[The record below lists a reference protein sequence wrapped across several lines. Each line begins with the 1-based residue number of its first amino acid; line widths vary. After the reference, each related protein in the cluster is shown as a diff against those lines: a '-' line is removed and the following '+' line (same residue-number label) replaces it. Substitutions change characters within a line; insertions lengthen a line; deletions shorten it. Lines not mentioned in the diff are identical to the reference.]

1 MNIEEARVNMITQQL
16 RTCGVLNQSILDVI
30 ANTPREYF
38 VPDQYRDLA
47 FADMNIPLGHDQ
59 VMSTPDEEAQMIQAL
74 EIKSSDKILEIG
86 TGSGYITAL
95 LAKLGQQVYSLD
107 IFRDFTTQ
115 AQRKLNDLNLDNAT
129 LVTDNAARG
138 WSKHA
143 PYDVIVITGSLPYL
157 PQSFRSDLNLGGR
170 LFAVIGQ
177 TPIMEATLLI
187 RDQQDQWFERKL
199 FETVVPPLLHAPQ
212 LSAFTF

>member
-38 VPDQYRDLA
+38 VPEQYRDLA
-47 FADMNIPLGHDQ
+47 FADMNIPLGHSQ

-86 TGSGYITAL
+86 TGSGYVTAL
-95 LAKLGQQVYSLD
+95 LAKLGQEVYSLD
-107 IFRDFTTQ
+107 IFPDFTTQ
-115 AQRKLNDLNLDNAT
+115 AQRKLNDLNLDNVT
-129 LVTDNAARG
+129 LVTDNAAYG
-138 WSKHA
+138 WSTQA

-157 PQSFRSDLNLGGR
+157 PQNFRSNLNLGGR
-170 LFAVIGQ
+170 MFVVIGQ
-177 TPIMEATLLI
+177 TPIMEATLII